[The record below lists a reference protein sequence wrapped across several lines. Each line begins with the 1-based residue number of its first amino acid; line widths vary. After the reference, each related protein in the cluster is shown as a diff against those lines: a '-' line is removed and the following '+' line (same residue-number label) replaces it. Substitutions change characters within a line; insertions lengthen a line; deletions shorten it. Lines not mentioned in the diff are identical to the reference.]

1 MMACLRFPRF
11 RVSVST
17 SVLLLAGLTTA
28 LLLAMRVNTQ
38 GQAGST
44 YTLISTDGRRAL
56 PFRTSNGVDMV
67 PLDQLAGLFGLKAT
81 EDTLAGGLLIETRGQ
96 RIIAVPGQS
105 FVQAA
110 GRVVQLSGP
119 ITRERNVWQVPVDFI
134 PLALGPATNQRIVVR
149 RTSRLIL
156 LGDVRVPQ
164 ISARAEKTANGGRV
178 IVDIDPPTPHK
189 VAREGNRLVVRF
201 EATALDPGPLTA
213 QVPDFVTSVRV
224 EGTTL
229 ILMLGAS
236 ATEFRAED
244 ERDGSPLT
252 IDLAPAPPP
261 PPPAPPTP
269 APAAPRPGAQDAPTL
284 DLSPGTIRTVVID
297 PGHGGA
303 DEGVKGAGGTKEKD
317 FTLQMA
323 RKVKATI
330 ESRLGLRVLL
340 TRDSD
345 EDVPLDRRT
354 ALANNNKADLFLS
367 LHANASVRPSVRGA
381 QVLSLSLED
390 YPGGAEAAD
399 PRRTSVPVLGGTM
412 RNIEPVPWNFAQLP
426 FARRSSALAAIVIQH
441 LNERRVPMYSRPAT
455 QAPLRVLVG
464 ANMPAVMLELGFLT
478 NAADERALTSGE
490 ISAAIVDAI
499 VVSVSD
505 VRRGIPDLTPP
516 REAR

>member
-11 RVSVST
+11 SVSVST
-17 SVLLLAGLTTA
+17 SVLLLAGLIAA
-28 LLLAMRVNTQ
+28 LLLAPRAATQ
-38 GQAGST
+38 GQAS
-44 YTLISTDGRRAL
+44 YTIIAADGRRPL
-56 PFRTSNGVDMV
+56 PFRTSNNVDLV
-67 PLDQLAGLFGLKAT
+67 PLDQLAALFSLKVT

-110 GRVVQLSGP
+110 GRVVQLSAP
-119 ITRERNVWQVPVDFI
+119 ITRERNTWLVPVDFVTQ
-134 PLALGPATNQRIVVR
+134 ALGPATSQRIVLR
-149 RTSRLIL
+149 RPSRLIL
-156 LGDVRVPQ
+156 VGDVRVPL
-164 ISARAEKTANGGRV
+164 ITTRAEKTANGGRV

-189 VAREGNRLVVRF
+189 VTREGNRLVIRF
-201 EATALDPGPLTA
+201 DALALDPGALTA
-213 QVPDFVTSVRV
+213 QIPDFVSGARV

-229 ILMLGAS
+229 VLTLGAA

-244 ERDGSPLT
+244 DRDGSPLT

-261 PPPAPPTP
+261 PPPPPPGGGAPGVPRPQEPPTI
-269 APAAPRPGAQDAPTL
+269 
-284 DLSPGTIRTVVID
+284 DLAPGTIRTVVID

-323 RKVKATI
+323 RRLKATI

-367 LHANASVRPSVRGA
+367 LHANASVRSTVRGA

-390 YPGGAEAAD
+390 YPGAAEAGD
-399 PRRTSVPVLGGTM
+399 PRRTSVPVLGGAM

-441 LNERRVPMYSRPAT
+441 LNERHVQMYGRPAS

-464 ANMPAVMLELGFLT
+464 ANMPAVMVELGFLS
-478 NAADERALTSGE
+478 NAADEKALTSGDV
-490 ISAAIVDAI
+490 SAAIIDAM
-499 VVSVSD
+499 VVSVSE

-516 REAR
+516 REQQR

>member
-1 MMACLRFPRF
+1 MMACLRFPRS

-28 LLLAMRVNTQ
+28 LLLATRVTTQ
-38 GQAGST
+38 GQAGSN

-67 PLDQLAGLFGLKAT
+67 PLDQLAGLFGVKVT

-110 GRVVQLSGP
+110 GRVVQLSAP

-149 RTSRLIL
+149 RTSHLIL

-164 ISARAEKTANGGRV
+164 ISARAERTANGGRV
-178 IVDIDPPTPHK
+178 IVDIDPPAPHK
-189 VAREGNRLVVRF
+189 VTREGNRLVIRF
-201 EATALDPGPLTA
+201 DATALDPGPLTA
-213 QVPDFVTSVRV
+213 QVPDFVTSARV

-244 ERDGSPLT
+244 DRDGSPLT

-261 PPPAPPTP
+261 LPPPTG
-269 APAAPRPGAQDAPTL
+269 PAAPRPQEPPAI

-323 RKVKATI
+323 RKLKATI

-354 ALANNNKADLFLS
+354 ALANNNKADLLLS
-367 LHANASVRPSVRGA
+367 LHANASVRPNVRGA

-390 YPGGAEAAD
+390 YPGGGEAAD
-399 PRRTSVPVLGGTM
+399 PRRTSVPVLGGAM
-412 RNIEPVPWNFAQLP
+412 RNIEPVAWDLAQLP

-441 LNERRVPMYSRPAT
+441 LSERRVPMYSRPAS

-478 NAADERALTSGE
+478 NTADERALMGGE
-490 ISAAIVDAI
+490 ISAAIIEAI

-516 REAR
+516 REQR